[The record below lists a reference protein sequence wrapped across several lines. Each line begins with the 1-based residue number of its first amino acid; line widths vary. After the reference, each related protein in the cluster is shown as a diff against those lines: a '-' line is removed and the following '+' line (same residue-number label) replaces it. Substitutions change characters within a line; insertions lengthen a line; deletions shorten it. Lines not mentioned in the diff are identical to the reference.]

1 MEKRGE
7 NRCAVA
13 ENWYWRI
20 SRLRIV

>member
-1 MEKRGE
+1 MEKRGD

-20 SRLRIV
+20 SRLRVV

>member
-1 MEKRGE
+1 MEERGE

-20 SRLRIV
+20 SRFRVV